1 MNATRPRGRSTLF
14 CSKGA
19 GNSDYKGYEDEVQAL
34 QDQAR
39 ALEQVSEDLK
49 KLREAVNI
57 RQNEPVN

>member
-1 MNATRPRGRSTLF
+1 
-14 CSKGA
+14 
-19 GNSDYKGYEDEVQAL
+19 VQAL

-49 KLREAVNI
+49 ELREAVNS